1 MPFSSLPDVLLKQAE
16 RLGPRPA
23 IRFKKNGVYHC
34 ITWQEYG
41 QDAKACAAALIQA
54 GAAFGDRVGILSE
67 NRPEW
72 LIADMG
78 LMTAGT
84 INVPLHA
91 PLTGKQIQFQ
101 LGETEARYLFVS
113 TPAQLEKVQQ
123 VVDELPALKAV
134 ILMDADGIPRADQA
148 LGGKVPVHSWDGFIQ
163 AGRRAL
169 PGLSPEIDKRLKRL
183 GHEDLATIMYT
194 SGTTG
199 NPKGVMLTHGNLLS
213 NASASLEVQP
223 LDASHVLLNW
233 LPLSHIFART
243 VDHYQTLIA
252 GTDLVLAESADTVIE
267 NVQEVQPTHLAC
279 VPRLYEKVLAACA
292 SPDPEVTRKRLRAM
306 FGTRIY
312 WLSSGGA
319 PLPSGIAAIYQEAK
333 LPLFQGYGLT
343 ETSPVVSFNRPWAN
357 KIGTVGQALPGVDIK
372 IAPDGEILCR
382 GPNIMKGYYRN
393 PQASA
398 EVLHDGWFSTGDLG
412 QLDSEGYLSIT
423 GRKKELMV
431 LSNGKKLV
439 PSHLE
444 GLLIADDSIDQAAI
458 YGEGRNFVSALIV
471 PHWDNLKKALQARG
485 VAIKDWTPEI
495 AAKNPEVLAYLRE
508 RIDHQLAHVST
519 WEQVKKFIVLTQ
531 PFSVA
536 AEELTVSLKLRRE
549 VVMSHN
555 AKMLEA
561 LYGDRDESRSE
572 RETA

>member
-1 MPFSSLPDVLLKQAE
+1 MQFSSLPDVLVYQAE

-23 IRFKKNGVYHC
+23 IRFKKNGLYHH
-34 ITWQEYG
+34 ITWQQYARE
-41 QDAKACAAALIQA
+41 AKACAAALIQA
-54 GAAFGDRVGILSE
+54 GAAFGDRVGILAE

-78 LMTAGT
+78 LMTAGA

-91 PLTGKQIQFQ
+91 PLTGKQVQFQ
-101 LGETEARYLFVS
+101 LGETEARFLFVS
-113 TPAQLEKVQQ
+113 TPEQLEKIRQ
-123 VVDELPALKAV
+123 VVGELPSLQAV
-134 ILMDADGIPRADQA
+134 ILMDAGPGPEASIGQARLIPWDTFLQGGRAA
-148 LGGKVPVHSWDGFIQ
+148 L
-163 AGRRAL
+163 AR
-169 PGLSPEIDKRLKRL
+169 LSPEIEQRLKRL

-213 NASASLEVQP
+213 NASSSLEVQP
-223 LDASHVLLNW
+223 LNPEHVLLNW

-252 GTDLVLAESADTVIE
+252 GTDLVLAESAETVME

-279 VPRLYEKVLAACA
+279 VPRLYEKVLAACTA
-292 SPDPEVTRKRLRAM
+292 PDPEVTKKRLRGA

-319 PLPSGIAAIYQEAK
+319 PLPKAIAKIYLEAK

-357 KIGTVGQALPGVDIK
+357 KVGTVGQALPGVEIK
-372 IAPDGEILCR
+372 IALDGEVICR
-382 GPNIMKGYYRN
+382 GPNIMRGYYHN
-393 PQASA
+393 PEATA

-412 QLDSEGYLSIT
+412 SLDEEGYLSIT

-444 GLLIADDSIDQAAI
+444 GLLIADECIDQAAI

-471 PHWDNLKKALQARG
+471 PHWENLKKAMQARG
-485 VAIKDWTPEI
+485 VAVSDWTPAQ
-495 AAKNPEVLAYLRE
+495 AARNPEILRLLRE
-508 RIDHQLAHVST
+508 RIDQQLANVSN
-519 WEQVKKFIVLTQ
+519 WEQVKKFVVLGG
-531 PFSVA
+531 PFTVA

-549 VVMSHN
+549 VVVAHH
-555 AKMLEA
+555 AHVLEA
-561 LYGDRDESRSE
+561 LYAEAS
-572 RETA
+572 

>member
-1 MPFSSLPDVLLKQAE
+1 MQFSSLPNVLVYQAE

-23 IRFKKNGVYHC
+23 IRFKQNGLYHQ
-34 ITWQEYG
+34 ISWQRYAQE
-41 QDAKACAAALIQA
+41 AKGCAAALIQA
-54 GAAFGDRVGILSE
+54 GAAFGDRVGILAE

-72 LIADMG
+72 LFADMG
-78 LMTAGT
+78 LMTAGA

-91 PLTGKQIQFQ
+91 PLTGRQVQFQ
-101 LGETEARYLFVS
+101 LGETEASFLFVS
-113 TPAQLEKVQQ
+113 TPEQLEKVSQ
-123 VVDELPALKAV
+123 VIDELPALKAV
-134 ILMDADGIPRADQA
+134 ILMDAGPAPAASIGRARLIPWETFLQGGRAN
-148 LGGKVPVHSWDGFIQ
+148 
-163 AGRRAL
+163 L
-169 PGLSPEIDKRLKRL
+169 PKISPEIEQRLKRL

-213 NASASLEVQP
+213 NATSSLEVQP
-223 LDASHVLLNW
+223 LNPEHVLLNW

-279 VPRLYEKVLAACA
+279 VPRLYEKVLAVCTT
-292 SPDPEVTRKRLRAM
+292 PDPEVTKKRLRGA

-319 PLPSGIAAIYQEAK
+319 PLPRPIAQVYLDAK

-357 KIGTVGQALPGVDIK
+357 KIGTVGQALPGVEIK
-372 IAPDGEILCR
+372 IGSDGEVICR
-382 GPNIMKGYYRN
+382 GPNILRGYYHN
-393 PQASA
+393 PEATA
-398 EVLHDGWFSTGDLG
+398 EVLKDGWFFTGDLG
-412 QLDSEGYLSIT
+412 SLDEEGYLSIT

-444 GLLIADDSIDQAAI
+444 GLLIADECIDQAAI
-458 YGEGRNFVSALIV
+458 YGEGRNYISALIV
-471 PHWDNLKKALQARG
+471 PHWDNVKKALQARG
-485 VAIKDWTPEI
+485 VTVADWTPAA
-495 AAKNPEVLAYLRE
+495 AAKNPEVLRLMRE
-508 RIDHQLAHVST
+508 RIDQQLTPVSN
-519 WEQVKKFIVLTQ
+519 WEQVKKFIVLGQ
-531 PFSVA
+531 PFTVA

-549 VVMSHN
+549 VVVAHH

-561 LYGDRDESRSE
+561 LYAEGG
-572 RETA
+572 

>member
-1 MPFSSLPDVLLKQAE
+1 MQFSSLPDVLVYQAE

-23 IRFKKNGVYHC
+23 IRFKQNGLYHN
-34 ITWQEYG
+34 ITWQQYARE
-41 QDAKACAAALIQA
+41 ASACAAALIQA
-54 GAAFGDRVGILSE
+54 GAAFGDRVGILAE

-78 LMTAGT
+78 LMTAGA
-84 INVPLHA
+84 INVPLHV
-91 PLTGKQIQFQ
+91 PLTGKQVQFQ
-101 LGETEARYLFVS
+101 LGETEARFLFVS
-113 TPAQLEKVQQ
+113 NPAQLEKIRQ
-123 VVDELPALKAV
+123 VAGELPSLQAV
-134 ILMDADGIPRADQA
+134 ILMDAGSAPEASIGQARLIPWDTFLQGGRADLA
-148 LGGKVPVHSWDGFIQ
+148 KI
-163 AGRRAL
+163 A
-169 PGLSPEIDKRLKRL
+169 PEIERRLKRL

-213 NASASLEVQP
+213 NASSSLEVQP
-223 LDASHVLLNW
+223 LNPEHVLLNW

-252 GTDLVLAESADTVIE
+252 GTDLVLAESAETVME

-279 VPRLYEKVLAACA
+279 VPRLYEKVLAACS
-292 SPDPEVTRKRLRAM
+292 SPDPEVTKKRLRGA

-319 PLPSGIAAIYQEAK
+319 PLSQAIARIYLEAK

-357 KIGTVGQALPGVDIK
+357 KLGTVGQALPGVEIK
-372 IAPDGEILCR
+372 IAPDGEVICR
-382 GPNIMKGYYRN
+382 GPNIMRGYYHN
-393 PQASA
+393 PEATA

-412 QLDSEGYLSIT
+412 SLDEEGYLSIT

-444 GLLIADDSIDQAAI
+444 GLLIADECIDQAAI
-458 YGEGRNFVSALIV
+458 YGEGRNYVSALIV
-471 PHWDNLKKALQARG
+471 PHWENLKKAMQARG
-485 VAIKDWTPEI
+485 VTVSDWTPTQ
-495 AAKNPEVLAYLRE
+495 AASNPEILRLLRE
-508 RIDHQLAHVST
+508 RIDQQLANVSN
-519 WEQVKKFIVLTQ
+519 WEQVRKFVVLSG
-531 PFSVA
+531 PFTVA

-549 VVMSHN
+549 VVVAHHAN
-555 AKMLEA
+555 VLEA
-561 LYGDRDESRSE
+561 LYAEAS
-572 RETA
+572 